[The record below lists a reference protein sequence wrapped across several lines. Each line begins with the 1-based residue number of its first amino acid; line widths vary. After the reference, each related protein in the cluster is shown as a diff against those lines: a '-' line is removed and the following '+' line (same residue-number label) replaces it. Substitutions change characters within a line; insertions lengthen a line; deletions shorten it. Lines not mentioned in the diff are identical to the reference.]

1 MNIDELIKEMNA
13 LDYLTDDETIK
24 FIKVQ
29 PRTYAYTLLNT
40 VKAKEQLIK
49 KIYERYKNE
58 PQSRAYLEEL
68 IKKYNLK

>member
-24 FIKVQ
+24 FIKTH

-40 VKAKEQLIK
+40 VEAKNQLIK
-49 KIYERYKNE
+49 EIDERYKNE
-58 PQSRAYLEEL
+58 PQSRAYLEE
-68 IKKYNLK
+68 IINKYNL